1 MKINKIKYYSARGIK
16 LIIFIVF
23 LLSQVSC
30 TKNFTEI
37 NTPTDAKSVSSIDA
51 SLLGQAFAQAQ
62 YRGLFGGTTEFQ
74 VIHNLYCDFYS
85 QYFATTHPNFPSD
98 QFQEVPTW
106 TGRYGW
112 DTQYG
117 VAAPQVKFVVDF
129 TASHSMTVANA
140 IARVWKVYFF
150 DRLTDLW
157 GPIIYSQFG
166 NNERSVAY
174 DSQQDIYHDFF
185 KQLDTAVDILKA
197 NPGANAFGNNDQIYS
212 GKANK
217 WLIYAN
223 SLRLRLAMRLS
234 YIEPALAKQ
243 EGEKAVTAGVMTVND
258 DNAELLTTPINSL
271 NFYAQ
276 ITYINEFRMSAT
288 PASIMGGYQDPRLS
302 VYFAPAEVGGGF
314 AGIRNGLSRA
324 EKGDRINLQL
334 THSFVAQ
341 KYRPI
346 ANGGTSPPWEVMNAA
361 EVYFLRAEGAL
372 RGWNMGGTAQDLY
385 NTGIKTS
392 LMEWTNLSS
401 AQIEAYVNSTNTP
414 MALNDQWNTP
424 AESDIPVAYL
434 TNASFEKQ
442 LEQIITQK
450 WIAIFPNSEEAWAER
465 RRTGYPI
472 GFPIIESLNP
482 NVTANALMRRLT
494 FAEGEF
500 NTNSDAVQKAITL
513 LGPGGDK
520 NSTKLWW
527 DAK

>member
-1 MKINKIKYYSARGIK
+1 MKINKIKYYKAGRIK
-16 LIIFIVF
+16 LVIYITF
-23 LLSQVSC
+23 LFSLAAC

-37 NTPTDAKSVSSIDA
+37 NTPTDRFGANSIDA
-51 SLLGQAFAQAQ
+51 SLLGQAFAESQ
-62 YRGLFGGTTEFQ
+62 YLGLYTGNTNFQ
-74 VIHNLYCDFYS
+74 VIHNLYCDFYA

-98 QFQEVPTW
+98 QFQEVSTW
-106 TGRYGW
+106 TGFYGW
-112 DTQYG
+112 DQQYG
-117 VAAPQVKFVVDF
+117 VGAPQVKFVVDF
-129 TASHSMTVANA
+129 TASHSMPLANA

-150 DRLTDLW
+150 CRITDRW

-166 NNERSVAY
+166 NNQRSVAY
-174 DSQQDIYHDFF
+174 DSQKDIYHDFF
-185 KQLDTAVDILKA
+185 KQLDTAVAVLKA
-197 NPGANAFGNNDQIYS
+197 NPGGNAFGNNDQIYS
-212 GKANK
+212 GNADQ
-217 WLIYAN
+217 WLTYAN

-234 YIEPALAKQ
+234 YVEPVLAQQ
-243 EGEKAVTAGVMTVND
+243 EAEKAVTAGVMTVNN
-258 DNAELLTTPINSL
+258 DNAEVLTTPINSL
-271 NFYAQ
+271 NFYAR

-288 PASIMGGYQDPRLS
+288 PESVMGGYNDPRLS

-314 AGIRNGLSRA
+314 HGIRNGLSRA
-324 EKGDRINLQL
+324 AKGDRINLQN

-385 NTGIKTS
+385 NLGIRTS
-392 LMEWTNLSS
+392 LMEWTSLSS
-401 AQIEAYVNSTNTP
+401 DDIDDYVNSTNTP
-414 MALNDQWNTP
+414 KALNDQWNTP
-424 AESDIPVAYL
+424 AMSDIPVAYL
-434 TNASFEKQ
+434 TTGSPEKQ

-465 RRTGYPI
+465 RRTGYPV

-482 NVTANALMRRLT
+482 DVPANDMMRRLK
-494 FAEGEF
+494 FAEGEHS
-500 NTNSDAVQKAITL
+500 TNNDALQNAITL
-513 LGPGGDK
+513 LGGPDK